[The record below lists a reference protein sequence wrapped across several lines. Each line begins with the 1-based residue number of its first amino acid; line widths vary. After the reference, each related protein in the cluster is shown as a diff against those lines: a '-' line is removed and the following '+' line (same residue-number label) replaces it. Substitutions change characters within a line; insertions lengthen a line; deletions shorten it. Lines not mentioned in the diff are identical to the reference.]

1 MRWALNRKEGKLLL
15 TMLGVVGQRDED
27 WKAGVG
33 GDVRIR
39 QGTRRRRRRDDSKKA
54 IKRGREWETDLTG
67 AGQGENSV

>member
-33 GDVRIR
+33 GDV
-39 QGTRRRRRRDDSKKA
+39 
-54 IKRGREWETDLTG
+54 
-67 AGQGENSV
+67 GEDQARN